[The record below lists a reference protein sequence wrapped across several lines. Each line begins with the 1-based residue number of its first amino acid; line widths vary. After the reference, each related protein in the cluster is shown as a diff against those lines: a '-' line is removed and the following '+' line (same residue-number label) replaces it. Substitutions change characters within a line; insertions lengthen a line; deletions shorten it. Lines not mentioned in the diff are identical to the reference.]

1 METGALTLPT
11 IPGLRF
17 SLLSITPDILL
28 LVLGVFLLFYL
39 IVSAVL
45 FYHWSAYGMHSRGI
59 VFGKTIFS
67 IFSIVLIF
75 ISWLSITYY

>member
-11 IPGLRF
+11 IPALHF
-17 SLLSITPDILL
+17 SILAITPDILL
-28 LVLGVFLLFYL
+28 LVLGVFMFFYL

-45 FYHWSAYGMHSRGI
+45 FYHWSAYGMHSPGI